1 MLCCFRPQHASLATL
16 CPLRHDASR
25 GFPAVGALRV
35 FSATTAA
42 PGPTGRVDILQY
54 NLDFSNPD
62 CSNFRFVRSNALLT
76 RLGPEISL
84 LRGGADKSLARRTSP
99 CRRTESVVSV
109 HVPNCKSLLITE
121 AERKHVRRSARF
133 QQHRD
138 ASCHQ
143 VFFSARQGIEGNL
156 CHSDRNIGGT
166 CTVVCH
172 RRKVCKKCIEL
183 HGEYS
188 E

>member
-1 MLCCFRPQHASLATL
+1 VFCCFRPQHASLATL

-109 HVPNCKSLLITE
+109 HVPNCKSLLITD
-121 AERKHVRRSARF
+121 AERKHVRRRARF

-143 VFFSARQGIEGNL
+143 VFFSCKAR
-156 CHSDRNIGGT
+156 
-166 CTVVCH
+166 H
-172 RRKVCKKCIEL
+172 RRKFMPF
-183 HGEYS
+183 
-188 E
+188 